1 MKSISSAISVGVLIF
16 VVMSCNLAEKFV
28 PGGTDMN
35 KTAELWSDVPRMD
48 GLAHS
53 DMELPLAMK
62 ILIRTALNNLWR
74 LNKEGEDKTPATG
87 DWIVFTSDGKPL
99 DVQNFYTNARMTSF
113 GNWEASKKSTCIDGK
128 DKGIDGVLC
137 VFEKTADKKQ
147 IGLAIV
153 AMPDDKTKHTNIFFL
168 RVEKPADADA
178 ANKPAA
184 VSAKPQTEGPITKL
198 NGAAPYG
205 IESRAMPTGT
215 DLDQL
220 LPKQVGPY
228 TRAML
233 EKSEARGTTPTS
245 IDTDGNGVYATY
257 RNGDKEVFVEF
268 SIASSAENAQSSW
281 DVVVGDANEG
291 VYPTDPKLASFRT
304 EPSYLKVINA
314 NGAFFAWT
322 RGGYFI
328 TAHAKGGEAD
338 LDAFMNAIPY

>member
-28 PGGTDMN
+28 PGGTDMS

-48 GLAHS
+48 GLAPS

-62 ILIRTALNNLWR
+62 VLIRTALNNLWR
-74 LNKEGEDKTPATG
+74 LNKEGEDKTPASG

-113 GNWEASKKSTCIDGK
+113 GSWETSKESTCLDGK
-128 DKGIDGVLC
+128 DNGIDGVLC
-137 VFEKTADKKQ
+137 LFEKTADKKQ

-153 AMPDDKTKHTNIFFL
+153 AMPDDKTKKTNIFFL
-168 RVEKPADADA
+168 RVEQPADANA
-178 ANKPAA
+178 ANKPA
-184 VSAKPQTEGPITKL
+184 SIPNMPQTKGPITKL

-205 IESRAMPTGT
+205 IESRPMPSGT
-215 DLDQL
+215 DLDKL

-245 IDTDGNGVYATY
+245 IDIDGNSVYATY
-257 RNGDKEVFVEF
+257 RNGDKEIFVEF
-268 SIASSAENAQSSW
+268 SVASSPEIGQANW

-304 EPSYLKVINA
+304 EPSYLKVN
-314 NGAFFAWT
+314 NESGAFFAWT

-328 TAHAKGGEAD
+328 TANAKGGETD